1 MSKVRSWQVTAQ
13 AHVEDKGEQTIT
25 TFIRANNKKNAEKAG
40 LRSILHRGDI
50 YSVESVTASVWT
62 DLSSVNPEVRI

>member
-1 MSKVRSWQVTAQ
+1 MSRVRKWQITAQ

-25 TFIRANNKKNAEKAG
+25 TFVRANNKKNAEKAG

-50 YSVESVTASVWT
+50 CSVESVTASLWH
-62 DLSSVNPEVRI
+62 DLTKIDPEVS